1 MDITP
6 LHKVATIILF
16 FTLTLSCAQKVKT
29 EVKEATVDETK
40 MEQFVSKKGQI
51 LKFVDT
57 TMPGLRLSYGSA
69 ETRIRKLSSGS
80 ESAYFYQIEKAG
92 QYSSSVASIEYT
104 DLVEVIKAI
113 SALKSEV
120 NKDVAA
126 NPDYLENRFVSDD
139 GFIIGYYISKGKSS
153 WFIRLDGHGSDNTL
167 FLNDVMTLEDAFNNA
182 KIKIEGLRK

>member
-1 MDITP
+1 MDITMM
-6 LHKVATIILF
+6 HKVTTAILF
-16 FTLTLSCAQKVKT
+16 FTLTMSCAQKVKT
-29 EVKEATVDETK
+29 EVKDAKTDETK
-40 MEQFVSKKGQI
+40 MEHFVSKKGEI

-69 ETRIRKLSSGS
+69 ETKIRKLSRGS

-92 QYSSSVASIEYT
+92 QYSSSVASIEYS

-120 NKDVAA
+120 NNDLAT

-139 GFIIGYYISKGKSS
+139 GFIIGYYISKGKAAGLLSLS
-153 WFIRLDGHGSDNTL
+153 EMDRTTRC
-167 FLNDVMTLEDAFNNA
+167 FLMM
-182 KIKIEGLRK
+182 